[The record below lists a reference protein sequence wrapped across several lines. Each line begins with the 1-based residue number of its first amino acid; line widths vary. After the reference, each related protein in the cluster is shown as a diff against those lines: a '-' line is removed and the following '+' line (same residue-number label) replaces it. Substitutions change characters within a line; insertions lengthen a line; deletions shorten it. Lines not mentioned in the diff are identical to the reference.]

1 MIICSSEILAGDV
14 LEAQVVVV
22 GSGAAGIPLSLELAE
37 YGLDVILLEAGSESL
52 DPRAQS
58 LYSGK
63 LEHPSLHPPA
73 DKYRQRRL
81 GGTTPIWG
89 GRCVPLDPIDFA
101 ERQYVPFSGWPISME
116 DLSPFY
122 PAANDWLEAG
132 DFAYR
137 NEDVF
142 SDSVPPM
149 VAGFE
154 SDVISLDSLERFS
167 RPTDVFARYKSRL
180 QESSNIRVVSEA
192 NCINVSLH
200 DNAKSV
206 KQLVLKTFDRNEFY
220 VRARYYVLATGG
232 IETARLLLAS
242 NDVCEKGVGNE
253 HDVVGRYYMC
263 HIAGNVGK
271 LRFNLPSSDIR
282 HGYETSPDGIY
293 CRRRISLFE
302 TEQFNKGVN
311 NVVLRLHFPRIGDPA
326 HKSGV
331 LSLIYLLKPFISYEY
346 ATRLRDSKGDS
357 FVTMLQHLKNV
368 LLSPFEISRFGLRW
382 IPKRILAS
390 RKFPSI
396 ILENKTNM
404 FSLEANGEQCPNHD
418 SRIYL
423 ADELDELGLR
433 RVVVDW
439 KYSMQDVNS
448 VKITLR
454 IFRQELERLG
464 IGQLEF
470 DEESLEDDLLR
481 FGALGGHHIGTARM
495 GTDPSKSVVDRNCK
509 VHNVDNL
516 YIAGS
521 AVFPT
526 SGQANPTLTITA
538 LAVRLADHLAHQD
551 QVCV

>member
-1 MIICSSEILAGDV
+1 MGDV

-37 YGLDVILLEAGSESL
+37 SGLDVILLEAGSESL
-52 DPRAQS
+52 ESRAQS
-58 LYSGK
+58 LYAGK
-63 LEHPSLHPPA
+63 VEHPSLHPPA

-101 ERQYVPFSGWPISME
+101 ERKYVPFSGWPISME
-116 DLSPFY
+116 DLAPFY

-132 DFAYR
+132 DFAYQ

-142 SDSVPPM
+142 SDSVAPM
-149 VAGFE
+149 IAGFE
-154 SDVISLDSLERFS
+154 SSVISLDSLERFS
-167 RPTDVFARYKSRL
+167 RPTDLFARYKPRL
-180 QESSNIRVVSEA
+180 QVNPNIRVISEA

-200 DNAKSV
+200 NNAKSV
-206 KQLVLKTFDRNEFY
+206 KKLVLKTFDGNEFF
-220 VRARYYVLATGG
+220 VRAGSYVLAAGG
-232 IETARLLLAS
+232 IETARLLLVS
-242 NDVCEKGVGNE
+242 NDVNENGVGNE

-293 CRRRISLFE
+293 CRRRISFFE
-302 TEQFNKGVN
+302 TEQLHKGVN
-311 NVVLRLHFPRIGDPA
+311 NVVLRLHFPRISDPA

-331 LSLIYLLKPFISYEY
+331 LSVIYLLKSFVSYEY
-346 ATRLRDSKGDS
+346 ATRLRDGDGDN
-357 FVTMLQHLKNV
+357 FVSLLQHLKNA
-368 LLSPFEISRFGLRW
+368 LLSPFETSRWGIGW
-382 IPKRILAS
+382 IAKRILAS

-404 FSLEANGEQCPNHD
+404 FSLEANGEQCPNYD

-433 RVVVDW
+433 RVVIDW
-439 KYSMQDVNS
+439 KYSAQDIHS
-448 VKITLR
+448 VKVTLHT
-454 IFRQELERLG
+454 FQQELERLG

-495 GTDPSKSVVDRNCK
+495 GTDPITSVVDRNCK
-509 VHNVDNL
+509 VHNLDNL

-538 LAVRLADHLAHQD
+538 LAVRLADHLVRQD
-551 QVCV
+551 RVDV